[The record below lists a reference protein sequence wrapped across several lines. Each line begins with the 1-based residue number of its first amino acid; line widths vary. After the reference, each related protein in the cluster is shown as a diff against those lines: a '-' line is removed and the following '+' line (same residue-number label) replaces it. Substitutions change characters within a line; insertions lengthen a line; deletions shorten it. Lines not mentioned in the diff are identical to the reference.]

1 MFDKCDIQLS
11 FIVCESNEWN
21 WCNYNQRETK
31 FQFSISGKNLQHNN
45 GLVFLNE
52 VVKNTII
59 SSLLSRKRNYHGYK
73 WSTDD
78 IEPTDIN
85 FGDVRNI
92 SRQGDSDP
100 QACKGKIRHGVPS
113 L

>member
-1 MFDKCDIQLS
+1 MKL
-11 FIVCESNEWN
+11 
-21 WCNYNQRETK
+21 
-31 FQFSISGKNLQHNN
+31 
-45 GLVFLNE
+45 FLNE

-59 SSLLSRKRNYHGYK
+59 SSLLSCKRNYGYK

-92 SRQGDSDP
+92 SRPGDSDP